1 MTYYLLY
8 DPDAKDYICICPQLH
23 KGSGQWFPTITEAL
37 SRVDLPTVSWGFKS
51 LDDDS
56 CRSYFNKHNFIVIAS
71 SPNPIT
77 TSTHPE
83 LLL

>member
-8 DPDAKDYICICPQLH
+8 DPDDKDYICICPQLH
-23 KGSGQWFPTITEAL
+23 KCSGQWFPTITEAL
-37 SRVDLPTVSWGFKS
+37 SRVDFPTDSWGFKS
-51 LDDDS
+51 LDDAS
-56 CRSYFNKHNFIVIAS
+56 CKNYFNKYNFIVIAS

-77 TSTHPE
+77 ISTHPE